1 MAPPSPNQPRKPQQ
15 QGPDEREGRLAG
27 LRTGL
32 AALESRPLQVA
43 AKGQPMRVG
52 EICRRDVA
60 TIRREDPLLTGIRR
74 FVTEHTTDLVVVD
87 EHEVPIGVLT
97 ERDILA
103 SIVLRTAPRTNGLTV
118 GDIRFSGVRTVE
130 THDDV
135 AETIRALLREQ
146 RRCAAVVTDGRLVGT
161 LDFDDVMRVVAAD
174 PSNLSELSV
183 SARAQLGLGVD

>member
-1 MAPPSPNQPRKPQQ
+1 
-15 QGPDEREGRLAG
+15 
-27 LRTGL
+27 
-32 AALESRPLQVA
+32 
-43 AKGQPMRVG
+43 MRVG

-74 FVTEHTTDLVVVD
+74 FVTEHTADLVVVD

-118 GDIRFSGVRTVE
+118 GDIRFSGVRTVG

-135 AETIRALLREQ
+135 AETIRELLREQ
-146 RRCAAVVTDGRLVGT
+146 RRCAAVVSDGRLVGT